1 LIPINRKKRCD
12 RADVNLSR
20 YLWSD
25 TVYVGVMQEVALI
38 RRDAVIE
45 RADRY
50 LHVDYARFG
59 LKLMTAPE
67 CAAYRARL

>member
-1 LIPINRKKRCD
+1 
-12 RADVNLSR
+12 
-20 YLWSD
+20 
-25 TVYVGVMQEVALI
+25 MQEVALI